1 MRNGW
6 WVLATSVRAAAAVL
20 LAAGIVA
27 APVRAAT
34 AEEGAV
40 MAAREWVKA
49 VMGYDV
55 DTQMSL
61 LPKRLYA
68 SPEAVERAKRMRLH
82 EKEMAQINREKYQSF
97 DLQAPAA
104 TSKIGK
110 ITLVII
116 PYKAVVANEKGKI
129 ERTSSLLAFA
139 EDGSSDWSV
148 MDGSGQSFKSL
159 KFVLPGYNGHPRI
172 PPALSKVVTE

>member
-1 MRNGW
+1 MPKIDIAK
-6 WVLATSVRAAAAVL
+6 V
-20 LAAGIVA
+20 
-27 APVRAAT
+27 PVENRT
-34 AEEGAV
+34 N
-40 MAAREWVKA
+40 
-49 VMGYDV
+49 Y
-55 DTQMSL
+55 
-61 LPKRLYA
+61 
-68 SPEAVERAKRMRLH
+68 PE
-82 EKEMAQINREKYQSF
+82 
-97 DLQAPAA
+97 
-104 TSKIGK
+104 
-110 ITLVII
+110 